1 MSNIY
6 TITMK
11 SKKEKYHLPAS
22 VSFSYMRQQYGVTRA
37 ELANFL
43 HVDEAEI
50 QELEDSEFATDELR
64 ERIENV
70 FEGETPTQEL
80 LQFWRDKSRRLRLLV
95 IYILYHIQKAESV
108 ARLNIYSIE
117 DGVRCYKLDME
128 EAQRSLE
135 IDEFIR
141 SQERFE
147 KEAKKGYS
155 ENPAKCGKKP

>member
-1 MSNIY
+1 
-6 TITMK
+6 MK

-64 ERIENV
+64 KKIENV
-70 FEGETPTQEL
+70 FEGGKPTQEL
-80 LQFWRDKSRRLRLLV
+80 LQFWRDKSRHLRLLV
-95 IYILYHIQKAESV
+95 IYILHHIQKAEAV
-108 ARLNIYSIE
+108 AHCNIYSLE
-117 DGVRCYKLDME
+117 DGFRSYELDME

-135 IDEFIR
+135 IDKFIR
-141 SQERFE
+141 EQERLE
-147 KEAKKGYS
+147 KEAMKEHS
-155 ENPAKCGKKP
+155 EKQ